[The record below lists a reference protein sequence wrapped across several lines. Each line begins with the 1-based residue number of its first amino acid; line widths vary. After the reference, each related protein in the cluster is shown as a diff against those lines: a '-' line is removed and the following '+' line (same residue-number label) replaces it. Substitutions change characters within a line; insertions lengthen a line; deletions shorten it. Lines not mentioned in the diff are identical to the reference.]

1 MNERCRNIYQL
12 GRNVAGLTQ
21 LEASERLNISV
32 RALCNYELGKTVP
45 NGDIVAAMTEVYGTR
60 WLGYEHLRLSTKLG
74 NQFLPPINILDDM
87 AKSVLVLQ
95 KKSNDVEEVKSYMV
109 EIACDGKIDKHEE
122 NRWNEVIKEVFEMAG
137 AALSVVFSK

>member
-1 MNERCRNIYQL
+1 MNESCRNIYQL

-21 LEASERLNISV
+21 LEAAERLNISV
-32 RALCNYELGKTVP
+32 RALGNYEMGKIVP
-45 NGDIVAAMTEVYGTR
+45 NGDIVASMTEIYGTR

-74 NQFLPPINILDDM
+74 KQFLPPINVDDM

-95 KKSNDVEEVKSYMV
+95 KKSSDVEGVKNYMV

-137 AALSVVFSK
+137 AALSVVFSR